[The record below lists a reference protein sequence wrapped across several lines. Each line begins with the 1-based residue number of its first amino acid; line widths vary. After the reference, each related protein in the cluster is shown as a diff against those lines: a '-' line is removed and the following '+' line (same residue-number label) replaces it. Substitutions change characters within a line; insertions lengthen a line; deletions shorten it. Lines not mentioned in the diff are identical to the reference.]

1 MLHNTKIKEL
11 LVHLLHSVNILI
23 ILVDLEITLAD
34 RNLVASMLKDVQ
46 KTCSKIHI
54 LLVTIDKDSRS
65 VIQDL
70 RGYGYIVFSAISK
83 EFAEQEATKYVFFL
97 VGYTVLFLVFF
108 IY

>member
-1 MLHNTKIKEL
+1 
-11 LVHLLHSVNILI
+11 
-23 ILVDLEITLAD
+23 
-34 RNLVASMLKDVQ
+34 MLKNAQ